1 MIKNYIGGLMKK
13 RKIVFSNLIICF
25 ILILIYSCHLY
36 SYQHRPRDQKNQ
48 KSFNYS
54 RYIFREAPTIY
65 VHVKSVD
72 KNTGRVTIGG
82 GDSRKPTIPFTWD
95 WGDGT
100 IQKGVFPQEYT
111 YSNLT
116 KNYLV
121 KVISHYSDNQSDT
134 AKVFIRFVSPEII
147 QKSLPSNIAVSIP
160 DSMVTLESRMPK
172 EELYEFSDSLTYF
185 EDKFFPVIPRKTIE
199 YILSIAAS
207 IQMKFVNNDVYKV
220 NGGFSQV
227 MLRHGQFGGMYS
239 LWYTNP
245 VSFGVGDYGFQG
257 TIQWSSFFH
266 EMGHN
271 LTLNSPSDYY
281 YGGKTDGG
289 ASTIFSETMAQIFQ
303 HATAHYIVNNYKD
316 YGLSEDLAYE
326 IQLSALSS
334 FSWPLS
340 SYKRYI
346 NSGKNF
352 ASWNDPDTPKD
363 ETFDTF
369 MTIAYK
375 FFEHAE
381 KGKPDYENQ
390 LKRMMKFL
398 QLFNEDWHH
407 RYDPKNDSVE
417 GASFR
422 ATLMVSALS
431 YAFDEDLREE
441 FKELNFPISDEIYL
455 ELIKGIN

>member
-1 MIKNYIGGLMKK
+1 MK
-13 RKIVFSNLIICF
+13 SNTIILVLNIFF
-25 ILILIYSCHLY
+25 ILFYGC
-36 SYQHRPRDQKNQ
+36 QHHPDNQKN
-48 KSFNYS
+48 KKTFNFS
-54 RYIFREAPTIY
+54 RYIFEQVPTLY
-65 VHVKSVD
+65 AYVKSLDNNLGKVI
-72 KNTGRVTIGG
+72 IGG
-82 GDSRKPTIPFTWD
+82 GDKQESIAPFTWH

-100 IQKGVFPQEYT
+100 TQQSLFPQEHI
-111 YSNLT
+111 YSDLK
-116 KNYLV
+116 KNYVV

-134 AKVFIRFVSPEII
+134 AEVFIRFVAPEVI
-147 QKSLPSNIAVSIP
+147 QKPLPSNIAVSIP
-160 DSMVTLESRMPK
+160 NSMVTLESRMPLK
-172 EELYEFSDSLTYF
+172 EEMYAFPNSLTYF
-185 EDKFFPVIPRKTIE
+185 EDEFFPVSPRKTIE
-199 YILSIAAS
+199 YILSVAAS
-207 IQMKFVNNDVYKV
+207 IQMEFVNNDVYKV
-220 NGGFSQV
+220 NGGFNQV
-227 MLRHGQFGGMYS
+227 LLRDSLARGMYS

-257 TIQWSSFFH
+257 SIQWSSFFH

-271 LTLNSPSDYY
+271 LTLNSPAGYY
-281 YGGKTDGG
+281 FGGKSDGC
-289 ASTIFSETMAQIFQ
+289 ANAIFSETMAQIFQ
-303 HATAHYIVNNYKD
+303 HATAYSIVNNYKD

-326 IQLSALSS
+326 IQLSAFSS
-334 FSWPLS
+334 FLWTSS

-346 NSGKNF
+346 NSGKYF

-363 ETFDTF
+363 ETSDIFG
-369 MTIAYK
+369 TIAYK

-381 KGKPDYENQ
+381 KGKPDYEKQ

-441 FKELNFPISDEIYL
+441 FRELNFPVSDEIYL
-455 ELIKGIN
+455 ELMRDNFIK

>member
-1 MIKNYIGGLMKK
+1 MKSSSILLK
-13 RKIVFSNLIICF
+13 FIICLV
-25 ILILIYSCHLY
+25 IVLCYSC
-36 SYQHRPRDQKNQ
+36 QHHPGNQ
-48 KSFNYS
+48 NGKKTFNFS
-54 RYIFREAPTIY
+54 KYIFGQAPSLY
-65 VHVKSVD
+65 VYVKSVD
-72 KNTGRVTIGG
+72 KSTGGVLIRG
-82 GDSRKPTIPFTWD
+82 GDSRKPPAPFILK
-95 WGDGT
+95 WGDGAVT
-100 IQKGVFPQEYT
+100 EGNFPQEHVYPDRT
-111 YSNLT
+111 Q
-116 KNYLV
+116 NYIITV
-121 KVISHYSDNQSDT
+121 KARYSDSSSDS
-134 AKVFIRFVSPEII
+134 AEAFIRFVAPEII
-147 QKSLPSNIAVSIP
+147 QKALPSNIAVSIP
-160 DSMVTLESRMPK
+160 DSMVMLESRMPK

-199 YILSIAAS
+199 YILSVAAS

-220 NGGFSQV
+220 NGGFNQV

-245 VSFGVGDYGFQG
+245 VSFGVGDYGFRG

-271 LTLNSPSDYY
+271 FTLNSPAGYY
-281 YGGKTDGG
+281 YGGKSDGNS
-289 ASTIFSETMAQIFQ
+289 STIFSETMAQIFQ
-303 HATAHYIVNNYKD
+303 HVTAYYIVNNYKD

-326 IQLSALSS
+326 IQLSAQSS
-334 FSWPLS
+334 FSWPSS

-352 ASWNDPDTPKD
+352 ASWDDPNTPQD

-398 QLFNEDWHH
+398 QQFNEDWHR

-417 GASFR
+417 GATFR

-431 YAFDEDLREE
+431 YAFDEDLRVE
-441 FKELNFPISDEIYL
+441 FRELDFPISDEIYL
-455 ELIKGIN
+455 ELMIGN

>member
-1 MIKNYIGGLMKK
+1 MIKNYMGDLMKK

-25 ILILIYSCHLY
+25 ILILIYSC
-36 SYQHRPRDQKNQ
+36 QHHPGNQ
-48 KSFNYS
+48 KDKKTFNFS
-54 RYIFREAPTIY
+54 KCIFGQVPTLY
-65 VHVKSVD
+65 VYVKSVD
-72 KNTGRVTIGG
+72 NNLGKVIIGG
-82 GDSRKPTIPFTWD
+82 GDKRKPTIPFTWQ

-100 IQKGVFPQEYT
+100 TQKGVFPQEHI

-116 KNYLV
+116 KNYLA
-121 KVISHYSDNQSDT
+121 KVISHYSNNQSDT
-134 AKVFIRFVSPEII
+134 VEAFIRFVAPEII
-147 QKSLPSNIAVSIP
+147 QKALPSNIAVSIP

-172 EELYEFSDSLTYF
+172 EEMYEFSNSLTYF
-185 EDKFFPVIPRKTIE
+185 EDEFFPVIPRETIE
-199 YILSIAAS
+199 YVLSVAAS
-207 IQMKFVNNDVYKV
+207 IQRELVNDNVYMINDKFN
-220 NGGFSQV
+220 QV
-227 MLRHGQFGGMYS
+227 MLRDGQFGGMYS

-271 LTLNSPSDYY
+271 FTLNSPAGYY
-281 YGGKTDGG
+281 YGGKSDGN
-289 ASTIFSETMAQIFQ
+289 ANAIYSETMAQIFQ
-303 HATAHYIVNNYKD
+303 HVTAYYIVNNYKD

-326 IQLSALSS
+326 IQLSAQSS
-334 FSWPLS
+334 FSWLSS
-340 SYKRYI
+340 SYKKYI
-346 NSGKNF
+346 DSMKNF
-352 ASWNDPDTPKD
+352 ASWNDPNTPQD
-363 ETFDTF
+363 ETVDTF

-398 QLFNEDWHH
+398 QQFNEDSHR

-417 GASFR
+417 GATFR

-431 YAFDEDLREE
+431 YAFDEDLRAE
-441 FKELNFPISDEIYL
+441 FRELNFPISDEIYL
-455 ELIKGIN
+455 KLIKGIN

>member
-1 MIKNYIGGLMKK
+1 MKN
-13 RKIVFSNLIICF
+13 NTLILRLNICF
-25 ILILIYSCHLY
+25 ILILIVGCQCLS
-36 SYQHRPRDQKNQ
+36 KNQ

-54 RYIFREAPTIY
+54 RYIFRKAPTVY
-65 VHVKSVD
+65 VSVKSVD

-82 GDSRKPTIPFTWD
+82 GDSRKPTIPFTWN

-100 IQKGVFPQEYT
+100 TQKGGFPQEYT
-111 YSNLT
+111 YSDLT
-116 KNYLV
+116 KNYII

-134 AKVFIRFVSPEII
+134 VEAFIRFVAPDII
-147 QKSLPSNIAVSIP
+147 PKTLPSNIVVSIP
-160 DSMVTLESRMPK
+160 DSMVTIESRMPK

-185 EDKFFPVIPRKTIE
+185 KDKYFPIIPRKTIE
-199 YILSIAAS
+199 YILSVAAS
-207 IQMKFVNNDVYKV
+207 IQMKFVNNNVYLV
-220 NGGFSQV
+220 NGGFNQV

-271 LTLNSPSDYY
+271 FTLNSPAGYY
-281 YGGKTDGG
+281 YGGKSDGN
-289 ASTIFSETMAQIFQ
+289 ANAIFSETMAQIFQ
-303 HATAHYIVNNYKD
+303 HVTAYYIVNNYKD

-326 IQLSALSS
+326 IQLSAHASFSFLSS
-334 FSWPLS
+334 C
-340 SYKRYI
+340 YKKYI

-352 ASWNDPDTPKD
+352 ASWNDPNTPQD
-363 ETFDTF
+363 ETFYIF

-381 KGKPDYENQ
+381 KGEPDYENQ
-390 LKRMMKFL
+390 LERMMKFL
-398 QLFNEDWHH
+398 QQFNEDWHR
-407 RYDPKNDSVE
+407 RYDPKNDSVDGE
-417 GASFR
+417 TFR

-431 YAFDEDLREE
+431 YAFNEDLRAE
-441 FKELNFPISDEIYL
+441 FRELNFPISDEIYQ
-455 ELIKGIN
+455 EQITGIQ